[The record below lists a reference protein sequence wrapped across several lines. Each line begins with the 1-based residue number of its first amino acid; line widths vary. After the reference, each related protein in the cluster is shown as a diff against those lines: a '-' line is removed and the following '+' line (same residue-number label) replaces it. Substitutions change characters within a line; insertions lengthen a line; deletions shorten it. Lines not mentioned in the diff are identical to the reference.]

1 MWFGWLLGDCQQ
13 VLGDISVFMVV
24 SDCLKCERAS
34 VSVCRG
40 LDSATLGGG
49 FPQNNESLS
58 CTMYRLSGLAHTHT
72 THTGGC
78 EKVSRLIM

>member
-1 MWFGWLLGDCQQ
+1 MIVSRFW
-13 VLGDISVFMVV
+13 VISRCLWWV

-40 LDSATLGGG
+40 LDSAALGGG
-49 FPQNNESLS
+49 FPSEQRVFVLYDVQ
-58 CTMYRLSGLAHTHT
+58 TVWAGTHTH